1 MGLFFSSS
9 NKKLEMR
16 EVWKILHH
24 VPGLNQ
30 REREIIYR
38 ELYPS
43 RDMGGVSKIEAKD
56 TFRQMRQHRVLET
69 DNINRAEREIMKYL

>member
-1 MGLFFSSS
+1 MQ
-9 NKKLEMR
+9 

-24 VPGLNQ
+24 VAGLNQ

-56 TFRQMRQHRVLET
+56 TFRRMRRRRVVET
-69 DNINRAEREIMKYL
+69 DDINRAEREIMKYL